1 MRSCLGLTGC
11 AVALLAMLGT
21 ALDVRADEPKPSQNP
36 SSPAS
41 ISFSVL
47 PDGPHRDLVVRTC
60 AACHPPE
67 LVVSKRRTPEEWDDV
82 IAKMIDRGA
91 VASEE
96 EQQQIFEYLVRFFG
110 PQSSAAHSP

>member
-1 MRSCLGLTGC
+1 
-11 AVALLAMLGT
+11 MLIT
-21 ALDVRADEPKPSQNP
+21 TFDVRADEPKPPQNP
-36 SSPAS
+36 SGPAS
-41 ISFSVL
+41 INSGVL
-47 PDGPHRDLVVRTC
+47 PEGPHRDLVVRTC

-82 IAKMIDRGA
+82 IARMIDRGA